1 MDWTRLSAKEIA
13 VRVRERLVTAATI
26 AAATLERISS
36 RAAIHAWAH
45 VDPERVLSIARAI
58 DARDTTNLPLA
69 GVPIGIKDLM
79 DTCDQPT
86 TYGSRIYAGHRPTS
100 EASIV
105 TRLREAGAIVIGK
118 TVTTEFAFRYPGPTT
133 HPHEPGHTPGGSSS
147 GSAAAVA
154 DFHVPLA
161 TATQTAGSVIRPATF
176 CGVVGFKP
184 TYGEFPYAGI
194 KAGAESL
201 DTVGLIARSVED
213 IICTRSAIV
222 SARLEASPAASSP
235 RPKIGLCRTPS
246 WSRADQEA
254 RGCLEAS
261 ALRLRHAGATVVDL
275 ELPASCDG
283 LLDSHRT
290 IMLFEMAR
298 SFADEA
304 ARQHELLSPT
314 FREAI
319 ASGRSIALDAYR
331 AAQTHAERSR
341 PALDALLVDCDFLLT
356 LATPGEAPAGLEFT
370 GDPLFNSIWTVL
382 HAPCIGLPAGKGAKG
397 LPLGVQLVGTRRQ
410 DERLLRWA
418 AWAEPLLGELIP

>member
-1 MDWTRLSAKEIA
+1 MDWTRLAAKEIA
-13 VRVRERLVTAATI
+13 ARVRERLVTAETI

-45 VDPERVLSIARAI
+45 VDPERVLSIARAV

-100 EASIV
+100 DASIV
-105 TRLREAGAIVIGK
+105 TRLRDAGAIVIGK
-118 TVTTEFAFRYPGPTT
+118 TVTTEFAFRSPGPTT
-133 HPHEPGHTPGGSSS
+133 HPHDPGHTPGGSSS

-184 TYGEFPYAGI
+184 TYGELPYAGI

-213 IICTRSAIV
+213 IICTRSAIL
-222 SARLEASPAASSP
+222 SGRLEASPAAPSP
-235 RPKIGLCRTPS
+235 PPKIGLCRTPS
-246 WSRADQEA
+246 WSRADQGA
-254 RGCLEAS
+254 RDCLEAS
-261 ALRLRHAGATVVDL
+261 ALHLRHAGATVVDL
-275 ELPASCDG
+275 ELPVSCDG

-290 IMLFEMAR
+290 IMMFEIAR

-304 ARQHELLSPT
+304 STQPELLSPT

-319 ASGRSIALDAYR
+319 ASGRSIPLHAYR
-331 AAQTHAERSR
+331 DAQTHAERSR

-397 LPLGVQLVGTRRQ
+397 LPLGVQLVGSRRQ

-418 AWAEPLLGELIP
+418 AWAEPLLGELIH

>member
-13 VRVRERLVTAATI
+13 TRVRRRLVTAETI
-26 AAATLERISS
+26 ATATLERISS
-36 RAAIHAWAH
+36 RDAVHAWAH

-58 DARDTTNLPLA
+58 DAGDTSNLPLA

-86 TYGSRIYAGHRPTS
+86 TYGSRIYAGHRP
-100 EASIV
+100 ASDASMV

-201 DTVGLIARSVED
+201 DTAGLIARSVED
-213 IICTRSAIV
+213 IICARSGV
-222 SARLEASPAASSP
+222 LSGTPEASPAAASS
-235 RPKIGLCRTPS
+235 RPTIGICRTPS
-246 WSRADQEA
+246 WSRAEQAA
-254 RGCLEAS
+254 RDCLEAS
-261 ALRLRHAGATVVDL
+261 ALQLRHAGGTVVDL

-290 IMLFEMAR
+290 IMLFEIAR

-304 ARQHELLSPT
+304 SRHHELLSPT

-319 ASGRSIALDAYR
+319 AAGVSIPLDSYR
-331 AAQTHAERSR
+331 AAQSHAESCR
-341 PALDALLVDCDFLLT
+341 PALDVLLVDCDFLLT
-356 LATPGEAPAGLEFT
+356 LATPGEAPAGLGFT

-382 HAPCIGLPAGKGAKG
+382 HAPCIGLPAGKGANG

-410 DERLLRWA
+410 DERLLGWA
-418 AWAEPLLGELIP
+418 AWAEPLLRELIP